1 MPGRIDPRPW
11 ATAML
16 AMLVATGPA
25 YGREEGAA
33 PVIVVER
40 PPPAGGVTIGP
51 DASDASVTASRAADA
66 LGAAVDISG
75 PAPAL
80 LAGGGRGGRA
90 RLTSGFGL
98 RVHPVY
104 GTRRVHAGVDLAARS
119 GALVIAST
127 AGVVAQA
134 GWLGGYGL
142 CVTIDHGGGMQ
153 TRYGHLS
160 RLGVAAGQRVRAGQ
174 VIGLV
179 GSTGVST
186 GPHLHYEVRARG
198 VPVNPLPRGNR

>member
-1 MPGRIDPRPW
+1 MPGRINASPW
-11 ATAML
+11 AAGIL
-16 AMLVATGPA
+16 AMLVGIGPA
-25 YGREEGAA
+25 HGREEARA
-33 PVIVVER
+33 PVITVER
-40 PPPAGGVTIGP
+40 PPTAEGVTIGP
-51 DASDASVTASRAADA
+51 GPSDASVTVSRAADA

-75 PAPAL
+75 PASAL
-80 LAGGGRGGRA
+80 SASGARGGRV

-104 GTRRVHAGVDLAARS
+104 GTRRVHAGVDLAARP
-119 GALVIAST
+119 GAPVIAST
-127 AGVVAQA
+127 AGVVVQS

-142 CVTIDHGGGMQ
+142 CVTVDHGGGVQ

-160 RLGVAAGQRVRAGQ
+160 RLGVAAGQRIRAGQ

-186 GPHLHYEVRARG
+186 GPHLHYEVRSRG

>member
-1 MPGRIDPRPW
+1 MPGRIDARPW
-11 ATAML
+11 AGAMVAL
-16 AMLVATGPA
+16 LVAAGPA
-25 YGREEGAA
+25 QGREGGSA
-33 PVIVVER
+33 PVITVER
-40 PPPAGGVTIGP
+40 PQHAGGVTIGP
-51 DASDASVTASRAADA
+51 GPSDASVTVSRAADA
-66 LGAAVDISG
+66 LGASVDISG
-75 PAPAL
+75 PASAL
-80 LAGGGRGGRA
+80 SAGGARGGRV

-98 RVHPVY
+98 RVHPVF
-104 GTRRVHAGVDLAARS
+104 GTRRVHAGVDLAARP
-119 GALVIAST
+119 GAPVIAST

-142 CVTIDHGGGMQ
+142 CVTLDHGGGVQ